1 MKVKARVFVLLVA
14 VMTLTACQLFSSG
27 RLSSEQIAVL
37 QKHGFQLSDE
47 GWEFGLAAKV
57 LFEFDSDHISAD
69 SERTIANITRD
80 FLEVGISRLTL
91 EGHTDTYGDAAY
103 NMELSK
109 RRAAAVAEVMIDS
122 GMQREDIVVRGMGG
136 SKPIADNSTL
146 AGRSENRRVT
156 IIVAN

>member
-1 MKVKARVFVLLVA
+1 MKARAKIFVLLVA
-14 VMTLTACQLFSSG
+14 MFTLTACQLFSSG
-27 RLSSEQIAVL
+27 RLNSEQIAVL

-57 LFEFDSDHISAD
+57 LFEFDSDSISAE
-69 SERTIANITRD
+69 SEQTLANITQD
-80 FLEVGISRLTL
+80 FLEVGITGLTL

-103 NMELSK
+103 NLELSK
-109 RRAAAVAEVMIDS
+109 RRAAAVAEVMINH
-122 GMQREDIVVRGMGG
+122 GMQRKNIVVRGMGG

>member
-1 MKVKARVFVLLVA
+1 VKAKARVFVLLVA

>member
-1 MKVKARVFVLLVA
+1 VKAKARVFVLLVA

-27 RLSSEQIAVL
+27 RLNSEQVAVL

-57 LFEFDSDHISAD
+57 LFEFDSDRISED

-80 FLEVGISRLTL
+80 FLEVGISGLTL

-109 RRAAAVAEVMIDS
+109 RRAAAVAEVMIDN
-122 GMQREDIVVRGMGG
+122 GMQRENIVVRGMGG

>member
-1 MKVKARVFVLLVA
+1 VRAKARVFALLVA

-27 RLSSEQIAVL
+27 RLNSEQIAVL

-91 EGHTDTYGDAAY
+91 EGHTDTYGDPAY

-109 RRAAAVAEVMIDS
+109 RRAEAVAEVMIDS
-122 GMQREDIVVRGMGG
+122 GMQRKDIVVRGMGG
-136 SKPIADNSTL
+136 SKPIADNTTL